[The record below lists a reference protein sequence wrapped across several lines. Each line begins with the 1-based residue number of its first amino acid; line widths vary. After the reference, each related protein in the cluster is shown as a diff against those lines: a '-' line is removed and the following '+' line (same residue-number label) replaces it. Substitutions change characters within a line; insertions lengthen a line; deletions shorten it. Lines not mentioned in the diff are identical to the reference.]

1 MELPRI
7 SIDSITRWFID
18 GIFTGYH
25 AVCSR
30 TLTEANVLNGRQRVA
45 SGEFTIAQGATQYIG
60 FRTGAEP
67 VIIKSRLLQLAGGT
81 KVAYSAKAG
90 VSFTENHANTITICN
105 PNTRYKVPVGATA
118 FHTVTP
124 GADVPGVTDKY
135 LNDYPVYAS
144 GITAASRL
152 GSDAQGLEYVLKE
165 NTSHVFAIKNTGT
178 GAATVHWW
186 LTFYEGAPDLPVS

>member
-7 SIDSITRWFID
+7 SIDSITRWFLD

-30 TLTEANVLNGRQRVA
+30 NLTEANVLNGRQRVA

-67 VIIKSRLLQLAGGT
+67 VIIKSRLLQLVGGT
-81 KVAYSAKAG
+81 KVEYSAKAG
-90 VSFTENHANTITICN
+90 VSFTENPENTITICN
-105 PNTRYKVPVGATA
+105 PNTRYKVPIGATA
-118 FHTVTP
+118 FSTVTP

-135 LNDYPVYAS
+135 LNEFPVYAP
-144 GITAASRL
+144 GTNAASRL

-165 NTSHVFAIKNTGT
+165 NTSHVFAIKNAGT

-186 LTFYEGAPDLPVS
+186 LTFYEGVPDLPVS